1 MQEWNKQKGDDKGE
15 KPQPPPEPRISFQ
28 DGTVEALS
36 EILSNGTEK
45 LLLIQDELTVMFGS
59 FDRYNSSK
67 GGAQRGHWLK
77 LYDGGVN
84 RIDRVNRGN
93 VYVPNWSASIVGGI
107 QPEKL
112 RSLMKDLTDDGM
124 LQRFAVVYPDHRPMG
139 DPEDDDKAPDQFA
152 LVSYENV
159 VRALWALEGMQ
170 RDGGGRLTVCAG
182 EGVQEER
189 RRLFRLVERIEADP
203 TLPVPLKE
211 AVSSGGGSWPV
222 SRWCSTLSGPS
233 PRRRRAL

>member
-1 MQEWNKQKGDDKGE
+1 MPTVLLRFARAEGARLGVDPAGLATLAAGACSGVISDHWKIRLKKLDSWSEAPRLWIAIVSAPGTKKTDQVRSVKRPIDTLEHEMRKQWGKDLEAHERELQEWNKQKGDDKGE

-107 QPEKL
+107 QPEKV
-112 RSLMKDLTDDGM
+112 G
-124 LQRFAVVYPDHRPMG
+124 H
-139 DPEDDDKAPDQFA
+139 
-152 LVSYENV
+152 
-159 VRALWALEGMQ
+159 
-170 RDGGGRLTVCAG
+170 
-182 EGVQEER
+182 
-189 RRLFRLVERIEADP
+189 
-203 TLPVPLKE
+203 
-211 AVSSGGGSWPV
+211 
-222 SRWCSTLSGPS
+222 
-233 PRRRRAL
+233 